1 MEEKELYFVH
11 SSETN
16 GNTVSPFK
24 RKLWR
29 LVDQYLFRPS
39 PFFLK
44 GWRVWLL
51 RKFGAKIGVGCNI
64 SQRVHIYSP
73 WRIEIGNICSIDDD
87 CLIIGALKTGDYV
100 SIGCN
105 CQLIAAGHD
114 VFRRDFPIQ
123 GKAIEIGNGAFIG
136 AGTYIG
142 IGVSVGQMSVI
153 GAHSHLTKNVL
164 ENTIVKALQPK
175 QISCRRMK
183 TEEYESYRYHYI
195 KK

>member
-1 MEEKELYFVH
+1 MEEKELYFVY

-44 GWRVWLL
+44 GWRIWLL

-64 SQRVHIYSP
+64 SQRAHIYSP
-73 WRIEIGNICSIDDD
+73 WRVEIGNVCSIDDD
-87 CLIIGALKTGDYV
+87 CLIIGGLKTGDYV

-105 CQLIAAGHD
+105 CQFVAAGHD
-114 VFRRDFPIQ
+114 VFKRDFPIT

-136 AGTYIG
+136 AGTFVG
-142 IGVSVGQMSVI
+142 IGVSVGQMIVI
-153 GAHSHLTKNVL
+153 CFHSHLTKNVP
-164 ENTIVKALQPK
+164 ENTIVTALQPK

-183 TEEYESYRYHYI
+183 TEEYETYRYHYI